1 MPFRLAP
8 LKKRVTPSAREPWKG
23 VVACDTSL
31 PSLAKGIQGSDIGAW
46 VPSPKT
52 GNEETLPQIQEIAD
66 RIASRYAG
74 GLNKLNEVQRAWRQK
89 QDALQ
94 RKRQNRPMGQGG
106 EEEPIL
112 SPASRDD
119 SVTPVGSFT
128 AREAREGLQPP
139 SGVRRSG
146 SSSPRRGRPRKQT
159 WPRKADVQDKPDE
172 VPDQVE
178 EKEIRIKDV
187 LKSGLG
193 DLFHQK
199 REVYHED
206 PAPELPEMHLPR
218 DRQSVLK
225 RSESMRSQGGP
236 LGKGME
242 EEDARFGRG
251 PSNTVSDDSHSVM
264 TNSANMEDFRAKRP
278 RESAVPRKTIMGSLG
293 PLGPLSSKKNHRM
306 VRQQEAS
313 HVEDDGERHGR
324 QLSFATCSELAKKHR
339 FTVPIVRHALEEF
352 LSLDKNG
359 DGRLSLNEFEQA
371 IRDRCNIAPDEATP
385 THLLHLNWSKAD
397 KDNDSE
403 INFEEFLI
411 WSTEHLFTE
420 ELVVNDP
427 QERYMRE
434 LARKFNLP
442 LDQVEKC
449 YKTFMNSDSNRNG
462 FIEEGEFRSCVA
474 VLWNCDRED
483 IPATRFRQFWLEA
496 DKGRLGK
503 LSFEVFLI
511 WYMTIGV
518 R

>member
-8 LKKRVTPSAREPWKG
+8 LKRRVSPSAREPWKG
-23 VVACDTSL
+23 VVACETSL
-31 PSLAKGIQGSDIGAW
+31 PSLAKGLQGSDIGAW

-94 RKRQNRPMGQGG
+94 RKRQNQLSQGG

-112 SPASRDD
+112 SPSCRDD
-119 SVTPVGSFT
+119 SSPGSFT
-128 AREAREGLQPP
+128 AREASREGLQPST
-139 SGVRRSG
+139 SGASRFPSG
-146 SSSPRRGRPRKQT
+146 SSSTRRNRTRKKT
-159 WPRKADVQDKPDE
+159 SPRKADVPDAPE
-172 VPDQVE
+172 DVRDQVE
-178 EKEIRIKDV
+178 EKETRIKDV

-206 PAPELPEMHLPR
+206 PELHETHLPR
-218 DRQSVLK
+218 ERQSVLR
-225 RSESMRSQGGP
+225 RSESMRSQGG
-236 LGKGME
+236 KGFE
-242 EEDARFGRG
+242 EEDARFGKG
-251 PSNTVSDDSHSVM
+251 FVSDADAASVM
-264 TNSANMEDFRAKRP
+264 NSSANMEDSRMKGP
-278 RESAVPRKTIMGSLG
+278 RESAVPRRTTLF
-293 PLGPLSSKKNHRM
+293 SKKNPRM
-306 VRQQEAS
+306 VRQQEAL

-385 THLLHLNWSKAD
+385 YHLLHLNWSKAD

-403 INFEEFLI
+403 INFEEFLL

-449 YKTFMNSDSNRNG
+449 YKTFMSSDSNRNG

-474 VLWNCDRED
+474 NLWNCDMED